1 MRASRAG
8 DSMPTS
14 RRRRV
19 ASAITSATVKD
30 PTLVSDMVVSI
41 RFGKQIRLMICY
53 QCIDKLVQGA
63 AVQDL
68 IELVQSQIDAMIRDT
83 SLWKIVCAN
92 PLRAIA

>member
-8 DSMPTS
+8 DSIPAS

-19 ASAITSATVKD
+19 ASAGTSATVRD
-30 PTLVSDMVVSI
+30 PTLASGMVVSI
-41 RFGKQIRLMICY
+41 RFGKQIGLMICY
-53 QCIDKLVQGA
+53 ECIDKLVQGA

-68 IELVQSQIDAMIRDT
+68 VELVQSQIDAVIRDT